1 MSILELAEQ
10 YIATTRPSEAKKQGV
25 NDIFDVMVRIR
36 DYQILQQATSKKF
49 KK

>member
-1 MSILELAEQ
+1 MNILELAEQ
-10 YIATTRPSEAKKQGV
+10 YIATTKPSERKKQGV
-25 NDIFDVMVRIR
+25 NNIIDAIVRIR